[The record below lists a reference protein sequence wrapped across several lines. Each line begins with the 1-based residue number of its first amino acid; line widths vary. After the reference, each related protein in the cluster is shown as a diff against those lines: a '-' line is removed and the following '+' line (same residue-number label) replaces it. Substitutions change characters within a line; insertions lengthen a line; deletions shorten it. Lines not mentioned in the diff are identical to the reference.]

1 MSEYAFSPL
10 TLSPS
15 LSRRSRCSVKKGNAL
30 QQRRYELKQQRKREK
45 YKGY

>member
-1 MSEYAFSPL
+1 MQREEGNRSAKI
-10 TLSPS
+10 
-15 LSRRSRCSVKKGNAL
+15 RRRERKSAL